1 MADPNDPKV
10 AKELAEAMKAVGEYA
25 EDATGAF
32 EQQLKIVSQM
42 RDAMEE
48 VAKVMYALCQQD
60 CKALNPDVWK
70 SVTKEILKKEKAVK
84 STTKSIKELA
94 RTLEKDFAKA
104 AYVAAGAIGGLA
116 QGFKNV
122 FALGKSFLG
131 LAGSV
136 AGAVWEIGKS
146 ILSIP
151 LKIME
156 GLFSMASKGGSNE
169 LDTALQGI
177 VKKFGDLEGPAARAI
192 THTARSFA
200 KVNEGG
206 IDMYRVFGNLAERVK
221 AVQEMAE
228 GMGATYSVFT
238 DEVNKNG
245 VALAI
250 YQKGLGISKEEMEG
264 LARTALR
271 TDRSMSDVA
280 KNMTKYSQELSKS
293 FAVPAKVISADM
305 AKAMKDLAHFGHLA
319 DNELA
324 VTAAFANKLGVSV
337 DKLTTIMDAT
347 KTYDQTSE
355 SVSKLNETLNTNID
369 ATKLMMLAEKGGGAQ
384 LEYLRSE
391 LKAAGKDLGNLDYF
405 QRNLIKS
412 TNLLSDDLI
421 NSALANKNN
430 AVSMQKMSEAANKV
444 TNKTYEQ
451 KDALK
456 DLKKEIEKRPME
468 GMLGEGGIFDRLMQG
483 FSMGIERSPIFMK
496 LMMNLRQI
504 FRDVYWA
511 GYRMGQ
517 MFVDFFPGVKDIIEG
532 LAGIFDPSRFKKFFS
547 EIEKIFKDFSAEG
560 GKDVNG
566 LLKNLQENF
575 LNFFDKSSPAG
586 QKVISGFEKFWSVI
600 AGVLNKVL
608 EIVIGKMAD
617 IVNAITDF
625 LVNPRIPSGA
635 TGVLNAVASP
645 FQDAFNALADKLWPA
660 VQKFFGVLWDKVS
673 DFLMNDPMGQK
684 IVSGAIALVLA
695 PAILGGLA
703 NAAASGLFKS
713 FSTKFFEGLATSIAS
728 NQAGHQAVG
737 AATVHATEGGLNIER
752 FPRRPNPSPVPPGG
766 DVQGPANQMAS
777 QGAAIGEKIKP
788 MEAFQMNFAKIG
800 ANLIGLFGAVA
811 IGLGAF
817 KIALEMVKDVPPQ
830 QVISAGIVFGAV
842 SLMMLPASA
851 MVTAMS
857 LVTPAAVGNA
867 LLVAAALGAFMLGG
881 LGAAL
886 AGIAIVA
893 AAKPKTEN
901 VILTGLV
908 AASMVPLF
916 ISVAALVA
924 GAAAA
929 GKMASQAPLMITGA
943 KIVGAALGA
952 LLLVLGAVVG
962 VALMCSPETLKKAQL
977 VADVMSTLGTMLVK
991 ISAAL
996 LLMAPVGALVATGVG
1011 GAVLGA
1017 GFAAVMISVGQVV
1030 DTSLSIIDKVEKI
1043 KGSGSEFESKVNV
1056 FLKVASLVTDLA
1068 GKVKDLITSLD
1079 FGFFESQASK
1089 KEKMKSLEGVVTSLS
1104 TAVTSI
1110 VADLGEKLKTISGT
1124 DIRLAES
1131 FASILSAA
1139 GNMLGGIARATGPFF
1154 DAVKAIKYG
1163 SGKSEFKTNIDS
1175 LKDVFGVVTTKT
1187 GELIGKIIVSLNEI
1201 QSPEKIS
1208 VAGKGLSDIFTAIG
1222 SLISAISPR
1231 LGEMMTAA
1239 EGSDKDV
1246 KKIDPAAFGLWLGGI
1261 TTLLD
1266 TIKDKMTGSDGLI
1279 TKILPALS
1287 SLSSLSKDQIA
1298 GISSVAEVIKA
1309 ISGLVSATGT
1319 VAKTEKISSYDTSG
1333 DVSKLKE
1340 VIDRTAPNLS
1350 ELFDTII
1357 KTAPDLILKLGK
1369 LAGQA
1374 AGINSDNVKKLSDMF
1389 NAIGT
1394 IMTTVGRATDSSNWR
1409 ESAKWAEAANP
1420 EDKRGPIQEMGDQM
1434 GFIWNVLQLLH
1445 GEKPYAGAPDKS
1457 VQDIASKL
1465 KNIGSVDQTTLDA
1478 SKSVGTM
1485 FTNIASIV
1493 KGIIDAGGGS
1503 SIDLGKADDKVVEY
1517 GRSLYVAYHALNKLV
1532 TGVSK
1537 DGNTLGSEGGEG
1549 SLKKLSVTIDKIN
1562 DGLGSFNA
1570 VTINAQSKNISGALS
1585 AVSSLL
1591 VKVTDIPFV
1600 EASHVDNKLG
1610 GLKDSINALI
1620 TKMSEIS
1627 ATIPQDLSP
1636 RIKSLIDTGS
1646 AANLKALSDVVAH
1659 ANKVSQQISNL
1670 PTIAVPAQLQAFASG
1685 LGFNGSYQYKI
1696 QSQGVQINLEIHVTM
1711 DADKVEKAIV
1721 NRQTSVIRDRI
1732 NYIMEQS
1739 PIKTQAITDSAY
1751 IVDGPVSSANKAKLP
1766 HTSPV

>member
-238 DEVNKNG
+238 DEVHENG

-430 AVSMQKMSEAANKV
+430 AVSMKKMSEAADKV
-444 TNKTYEQ
+444 TNKAYEQ

-456 DLKKEIEKRPME
+456 DLKKEVEKRPME

-660 VQKFFGVLWDKVS
+660 IQRFFGVLWDKVS

-703 NAAASGLFKS
+703 NAAAAGLFKS

-728 NQAGHQAVG
+728 NQAGQKAVG
-737 AATVHATEGGLNIER
+737 AAAGEALETARAPELPKT
-752 FPRRPNPSPVPPGG
+752 SPVPPGG
-766 DVQGPANQMAS
+766 DLQGPANQMVG

-817 KIALEMVKDVPPQ
+817 KIALEMVKGVPPQ

-842 SLMMLPASA
+842 SLMMLPAAA

-857 LVTPAAVGNA
+857 LVTPAAVGKA
-867 LLVAAALGAFMLGG
+867 LLVAGALGVFMLAG

-943 KIVGAALGA
+943 QIVGAALVA
-952 LLLVLGAVVG
+952 LGVVLGGVLLVASKS
-962 VALMCSPETLKKAQL
+962 SPETLKKAQL

-996 LLMAPVGALVATGVG
+996 LLMAPIGALVATGVG

-1043 KGSGSEFESKVNV
+1043 KGSGPEFESKVNV

-1089 KEKMKSLEGVVTSLS
+1089 KEKMKSVEGVVTSLS

-1110 VADLGEKLKTISGT
+1110 VDAVGNNLKTISGT
-1124 DIRLAES
+1124 DIRLAGS

-1139 GNMLGGIARATGPFF
+1139 GNMLGGVARATGPFF
-1154 DAVKAIKYG
+1154 DAVKEIKYG
-1163 SGKSEFKTNIDS
+1163 SGKSEFKENIES
-1175 LKDVFGVVTTKT
+1175 LKKVFGEVTKKT
-1187 GELIGKIIVSLNEI
+1187 GELIGKIIESLNGI

-1208 VAGKGLSDIFTAIG
+1208 AAGKGLSDIFTAIG

-1389 NAIGT
+1389 NVIGT

-1409 ESAKWAEAANP
+1409 ESAAWAKERGVDKW
-1420 EDKRGPIQEMGDQM
+1420 GPIEEMGAQM

-1445 GEKPYAGAPDKS
+1445 GDKPYAGAPDIS
-1457 VQDIASKL
+1457 VQKIVDKL
-1465 KNIGSVDQTTLDA
+1465 RAIGSVDQTALDA

-1493 KGIIDAGGGS
+1493 KGISDAGGGS

-1532 TGVSK
+1532 TGVDK

-1549 SLKKLSVTIDKIN
+1549 SLKKLSEAINKIN
-1562 DGLGSFNA
+1562 GGLGSFNA
-1570 VTINAQSKNISGALS
+1570 ETINAQSKNISGALS

-1600 EASHVDNKLG
+1600 EASHVNNKLG
-1610 GLKDSINALI
+1610 GLKDSINALM